1 MVKAIIADIV
11 VDVPYLPRH
20 AAGLLKRALDAF
32 PVVVLMGAR
41 QTGKSTLA
49 RAEPFLAD
57 RLYLTLD
64 DPEIH
69 ERARLAPRDLVRS
82 AARLTLDEV
91 QREPDLLLAVKRVV
105 DEDRPRRNGRF
116 LLTGSANL
124 LLMRRVSESLAGRA
138 AYVNLWPLTRRERLG
153 RGAPG
158 IWSDLLATPVADW
171 PDLVASRDDA
181 PADWRAEARAG
192 GYPTPALGLDGD
204 EARSL
209 WFDGYVRTYLERD
222 LQSLASVGNLVDF
235 RRLMRAAV
243 HRLGG
248 LINQADIGRDLQLP
262 RTTVQRHLDLLE
274 TSFQLVRLPPYSL
287 NRGKRLVKSP
297 KLYWSDPALALWLS
311 GAGTVATTDG
321 IQPTTTAWGPG
332 LGGGSGEHLE
342 NLVLV
347 DLLVWRDGQA
357 PAPNVLFWRT
367 TTDREV
373 DFVVEAGERLL
384 AIEVKATANPGL
396 ADVRGL
402 RLFRQDYPD
411 RFAGGLLLHGGR
423 VTQWMAEDIL
433 AAPWWRVL

>member
-1 MVKAIIADIV
+1 MVDE
-11 VDVPYLPRH
+11 PYLPRH
-20 AAGLLKRALDAF
+20 AAGLLKRALDAA

-49 RAEPFLAD
+49 QAEPFLSD

-64 DPEIH
+64 DPETH

-82 AARLTLDEV
+82 AARLCVDEV
-91 QREPDLLLAVKRVV
+91 QREPDLLLAVKRAV
-105 DEDRPRRNGRF
+105 DDDRPRRNGRF

-124 LLMRRVSESLAGRA
+124 LLMRRVSETLAGRA
-138 AYVNLWPLTRRERLG
+138 TYVHLWPLTRRERLG
-153 RGAPG
+153 RGSPG
-158 IWSDLLATPVADW
+158 LWSDLLATPVAEW
-171 PDLVASRDDA
+171 PDLVESRDEA
-181 PADWRAEARAG
+181 PADWRAEVRAG
-192 GYPTPALGLDGD
+192 GYPTPAVALDGD

-222 LQSLASVGNLVDF
+222 LQSLTVVGNLVDF
-235 RRLMRAAV
+235 RRLMRAAS

-248 LINQADIGRDLQLP
+248 LINQADVGRDLQVP
-262 RTTVQRHLDLLE
+262 RTTVQRHLHLLE
-274 TSFQLVRLPPYSL
+274 TSFQVVRLSPYSV

-311 GAGTVATTDG
+311 GAA
-321 IQPTTTAWGPG
+321 AA
-332 LGGGSGEHLE
+332 SGEHLE
-342 NLVLV
+342 NLVLA

-357 PAPNVLFWRT
+357 PAPEVLFWRT

-384 AIEVKATANPGL
+384 AVEVKAGANPGL
-396 ADVRGL
+396 ADIRGL
-402 RLFRQDYPD
+402 RLFQQDYRD

-423 VTQWMAEDIL
+423 DTQWMAEGIV